1 MNREEIAKKIKF
13 DIAND
18 LIVKNKD
25 FIEADLSK
33 VLAEIAA
40 AEKRARR
47 EVAEEI
53 QEQLIIDIPVYAYG
67 DSEGGSA
74 LALQL
79 NNAEIYCN
87 QIITANSEKGE

>member
-1 MNREEIAKKIKF
+1 MKRGKVCPRCGKNVDGAHTCKPSPWLVEE
-13 DIAND
+13 
-18 LIVKNKD
+18 L
-25 FIEADLSK
+25 
-33 VLAEIAA
+33 
-40 AEKRARR
+40 KRTRR

-79 NNAEIYCN
+79 NNAAIYCN